1 MPRESVLQL
10 FTGPSPPPGVTAR
23 GRVRLRRVEF
33 RSPLAAR
40 ADWPPAQTSVDLHL
54 LFTCCGLPIHSMGS
68 EPGARVLRGVSPC
81 VMCVS
86 CTRVRARPASSTYQ
100 PKRLPLQQAGAE
112 MESDRMSKHTTS
124 LLAIL
129 ALAAVPGVASAAQAQ
144 PSEPSAGIAALY
156 PIPPAPTPAAAAQA
170 AVDYLGTLSPA
181 ALAAAGGTK
190 TVGGGGAITIKITLT
205 KAGKAALKG
214 AKGAFEVTV
223 VATFKSKHGKAKT
236 AKSTATLQ

>member
-1 MPRESVLQL
+1 
-10 FTGPSPPPGVTAR
+10 
-23 GRVRLRRVEF
+23 
-33 RSPLAAR
+33 
-40 ADWPPAQTSVDLHL
+40 
-54 LFTCCGLPIHSMGS
+54 
-68 EPGARVLRGVSPC
+68 
-81 VMCVS
+81 
-86 CTRVRARPASSTYQ
+86 
-100 PKRLPLQQAGAE
+100 

-190 TVGGGGAITIKITLT
+190 LEATTSGAGTFTFVLTARVHGKTVVIGKGSKTVGGGGAITIKITLT

>member
-54 LFTCCGLPIHSMGS
+54 LFPGCGLPNHSMGS

-100 PKRLPLQQAGAE
+100 PKRLPLQQTGAE
-112 MESDRMSKHTTS
+112 METDRMSKQTT
-124 LLAIL
+124 
-129 ALAAVPGVASAAQAQ
+129 
-144 PSEPSAGIAALY
+144 
-156 PIPPAPTPAAAAQA
+156 PP
-170 AVDYLGTLSPA
+170 LGTLSPA
-181 ALAAAGGTK
+181 PLAAAGGTKLEATTSGAGTFTFVLTARVHGKTVVIGKGSK